1 MKTAAA
7 AAAVWVSISGVVLN
21 GTWLNNF
28 HCANIDLSKI
38 IEVKLPMGFSF
49 GEDSKICGI

>member
-1 MKTAAA
+1 MKTA